1 MRGRCIINTGTELG
15 SPVHGHF
22 FGRETRFNLKVG
34 SDYSI
39 LGLGLFETVLL
50 ALVPDETRKPN
61 WLPVGLFSF
70 DSSELPSDWGFVL
83 LDGAAASGGDSSNR
97 WVARW
102 GYLELVTDASH
113 SDLLIKRDPKAIE
126 IFNRRLSSLED

>member
-1 MRGRCIINTGTELG
+1 
-15 SPVHGHF
+15 
-22 FGRETRFNLKVG
+22 LKVG

-61 WLPVGLFSF
+61 WLPVGLFAF

-83 LDGAAASGGDSSNR
+83 LDGAAASGGIHLTVGSL
-97 WVARW
+97 VGIFGT
-102 GYLELVTDASH
+102 GYRRKH

-126 IFNRRLSSLED
+126 IFNRSCHLGGLDFESEIGLSRLL